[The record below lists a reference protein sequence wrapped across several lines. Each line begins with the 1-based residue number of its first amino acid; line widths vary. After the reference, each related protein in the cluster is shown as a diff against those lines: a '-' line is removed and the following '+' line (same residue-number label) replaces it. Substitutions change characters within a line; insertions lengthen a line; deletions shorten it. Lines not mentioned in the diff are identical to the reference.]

1 MNNEDVTTETLT
13 KIIEKFQNHQS
24 IMKIKRKYLIQETF
38 SFQPVTLKDVETNI
52 KNFPKNKAS
61 GRDIPIPILKQ
72 RCVGFYLSNFNELHM
87 LLSKEYFQ
95 IT

>member
-24 IMKIKRKYLIQETF
+24 IKIKVYLIQETF
-38 SFQPVTLKDVETNI
+38 SFKPVTLKDVETNI

-87 LLSKEYFQ
+87 LLLKEYFQ